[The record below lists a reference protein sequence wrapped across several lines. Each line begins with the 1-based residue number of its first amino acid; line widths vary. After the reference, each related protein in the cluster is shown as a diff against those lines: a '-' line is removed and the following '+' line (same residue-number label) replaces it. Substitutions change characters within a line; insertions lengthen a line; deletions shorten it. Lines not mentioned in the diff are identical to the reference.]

1 MADGSN
7 AFLVR
12 VTAPGKLLLAGEYA
26 VLDGAP
32 AICAAVDRRAIVTI
46 AASPEAC
53 HVVTAPGFAAE
64 PGRFRAAGG
73 GVEWLG
79 DGGSFAL
86 VEAVWAL
93 SQPDGIANLSLELDS
108 RAFVDA
114 DSGVKLGF
122 GSSSAVAVALAHAV
136 CALAPAETDAAEVA
150 FEAHRQL
157 QAGLGSGVD
166 VACSRVGGL
175 IEYSMQGAATR
186 HIDWPDGLEMGVV
199 WVGVPASTRDKLLH
213 LLEQPAVPS
222 RDALVLASQ
231 RLAGAWRR
239 GTVAAILD
247 EYRDYAGVLREFE
260 NDHALGIYDA
270 GHAELA
276 ALAAHS
282 GVIYKPCGAG
292 GGDTGVVLAD
302 DPTAVD
308 AFLEAAA
315 EMGFSPL
322 DVAIDDDGVR
332 MEGGRP

>member
-1 MADGSN
+1 MADGSGTY
-7 AFLVR
+7 LVR
-12 VTAPGKLLLAGEYA
+12 ATAPGKLLLAGEYA

-32 AICAAVDRRAIVTI
+32 AICAAIDRRAVVTI
-46 AASPEAC
+46 SGSSAGC
-53 HVVTAPGFAAE
+53 HVVAAPGFAAE
-64 PGRFRAAGG
+64 IGRFRADRG

-79 DGGSFAL
+79 GGSFAL

-93 SQPDGIANLSLELDS
+93 TRPDGVTDLSLVLDS

-114 DSGVKLGF
+114 ESGAKLGF
-122 GSSSAVAVALAHAV
+122 GSSSAVAVTLAHAV
-136 CALAPAETDAAEVA
+136 CALATGEAVAAEVA

-166 VACSRVGGL
+166 VACSTVGGL

-186 HIDWPDGLEMGVV
+186 PLDWPDGLAMGVV

-231 RLAGAWRR
+231 RLAGAWR
-239 GTVAAILD
+239 GGNVAAILD

-260 NDHALGIYDA
+260 ADHALGIYDA
-270 GHAELA
+270 GHSELA
-276 ALAAHS
+276 ALGAAS

-332 MEGGRP
+332 VEGGRP

>member
-1 MADGSN
+1 MPDGSGTY
-7 AFLVR
+7 FVR
-12 VTAPGKLLLAGEYA
+12 ATAPGKLLLAGEYA

-32 AICAAVDRRAIVTI
+32 AICAAIDRRAVVTI
-46 AASPEAC
+46 AESAAGF
-53 HVVTAPGFAAE
+53 HIVTAPGFAAE
-64 PGRFRAAGG
+64 PGRFRTDGG

-79 DGGSFAL
+79 GGSLAL

-93 SQPDGIANLSLELDS
+93 ARPDGVENLSLVLDS

-114 DSGVKLGF
+114 GSGAKLGF
-122 GSSSAVAVALAHAV
+122 GSSSAVAVTLAHAV
-136 CALAPAETDAAEVA
+136 CALAPTDADAAEVA

-166 VACSRVGGL
+166 VACSTVGGL

-186 HIDWPDGLEMGVV
+186 HLDWPDGLAMGVV

-213 LLEQPAVPS
+213 LLEQPAMPS

-239 GTVAAILD
+239 GNVAEILD

-270 GHAELA
+270 GHADLA
-276 ALAAHS
+276 ALAADS

-292 GGDTGVVLAD
+292 GGDTGVVLTDEPA
-302 DPTAVD
+302 AVD
-308 AFLEAAA
+308 AFLETAAG
-315 EMGFSPL
+315 MGFSRL
-322 DVAIDDDGVR
+322 DVGIDPVGVR
-332 MEGGRP
+332 VAKGRP